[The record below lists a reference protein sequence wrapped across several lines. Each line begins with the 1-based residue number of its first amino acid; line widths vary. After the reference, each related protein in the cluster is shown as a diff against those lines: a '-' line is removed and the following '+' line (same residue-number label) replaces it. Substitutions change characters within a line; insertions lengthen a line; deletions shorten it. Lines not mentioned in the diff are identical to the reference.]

1 MLLLV
6 SFVDNMAVKFQ
17 HKETIMKHMGYITF
31 QNSPDLAFL
40 SQTKWKLWL
49 YISWCF
55 QIPEFHN
62 LYILSQSFVKFL
74 NIAKELR
81 LGNALFL
88 LKYLQESVLTTFTE
102 LSTHIWLL
110 KEI

>member
-40 SQTKWKLWL
+40 SQTLWL
-49 YISWCF
+49 YISRCF

-88 LKYLQESVLTTFTE
+88 LKYLQESALTTFTE